1 MILCTNRSSTSFD
14 FRFIEDINNDEK
26 KIILVSYTIKLAT

>member
-26 KIILVSYTIKLAT
+26 KIIFEESIIFL